1 MYLIFLIW
9 SRCHLATSSPFIF
22 FQVAA
27 YTAVNRRFFL
37 CSAPSPHPEN
47 VTPSILPRHPLLT
60 YFLSLL
66 SLHYFYIYSLVAR
79 VFFHHRHYVDILH
92 LFIPLH
98 RAYIVL
104 FPTFFLSPLDTCLYA
119 ALCFANAC
127 SNIKKYS
134 KQKSLR
140 GGNIERFH
148 KRVSSAVF
156 KVVFVIHH
164 IFLGQT
170 YNLCLQQLAIM

>member
-9 SRCHLATSSPFIF
+9 SRCHLATFSPFIF
-22 FQVAA
+22 FKVAA
-27 YTAVNRRFFL
+27 YTAVNRHLFP

-47 VTPSILPRHPLLT
+47 VTPFIPPRHPLLA
-60 YFLSLL
+60 YFL

-79 VFFHHRHYVDILH
+79 MFFHRRHYVDILH

-104 FPTFFLSPLDTCLYA
+104 FPTFFSSPLDTCLYA
-119 ALCFANAC
+119 ALCLANAC

-140 GGNIERFH
+140 WGSIERFH
-148 KRVSSAVF
+148 KGASSAVF

-164 IFLGQT
+164 IFLAQI
-170 YNLCLQQLAIM
+170 YDLCLQQIAAT